1 MLSDNFAYPKL
12 MHYFEEISMIPRPS
26 YHEERIADYLVAFA
40 KERGLE
46 YWRDEA
52 HNVLINMPAS
62 AGYENV
68 PPILLQG
75 HTDMVCEKN
84 EGVEHDFMKAP
95 LKLCEE
101 DGWIRAEGT
110 TLGADNGVAVAVML
124 TLLDGEACEHPA
136 LQCLFTSAEE
146 VGLDGAKTFDYERI
160 FARRMLNMDSA
171 DDTHITVGCAGGL
184 RSSFTMPIS
193 REACALE
200 QIKIQITGLAGGHS
214 GEDIHRSRANA
225 NKLLGRVL
233 NALDREQEEIRLVS
247 VCGGS
252 KDNAIPRESE
262 VTVAVSDIKKA
273 YATVER
279 VRAEIKDE
287 LFEDDAEFDIKLSAA
302 HSDEIPMDAESTKKT
317 VFILFTPQIGAIVCN
332 PKLSGVVEY
341 SRNLGVI
348 RSEAEEFGAVFN
360 SRSARE
366 SQIELSIAELEAYAS
381 LLGAKTEHYNRYPG
395 WVYAESSPL
404 RDTYAKIY
412 RRLIGKDPVI
422 EVIHAGLECAIIKS
436 LVPDM
441 DIISCG
447 PVVLDLHSP
456 DEKMSKASFERFFS
470 IVLELLK
477 EK

>member
-12 MHYFEEISMIPRPS
+12 MRYFEEISMIPRPS
-26 YHEERIADYLVAFA
+26 YHEDKIADYLVAFA

-62 AGYENV
+62 AGYEDV

-84 EGVEHDFMKAP
+84 EGVEHDFMKDP
-95 LKLCEE
+95 LRLYEK
-101 DGWIRAEGT
+101 DGWICADGT

-124 TLLDGEACEHPA
+124 ALLDGEGGEHPS

-146 VGLDGAKTFDYERI
+146 VGLDGAKAFDYSRI

-184 RSSFTMPIS
+184 RTSLSLPIK
-193 REACALE
+193 REPCSLGCV
-200 QIKIQITGLAGGHS
+200 KIQISGLAGGHS

-225 NKLLGRVL
+225 NKLLGRIL
-233 NALDREQEEIRLVS
+233 RTLDREQEQLRLVS
-247 VCGGS
+247 ARGGC

-262 VTVAVSDIKKA
+262 ATVAISDILSA
-273 YATVER
+273 YSTIER
-279 VRAEIKDE
+279 VKAEIGAE
-287 LFEDDAEFDIKLSAA
+287 LFVDDKNFDVSITEVSGGV
-302 HSDEIPMDAESTKKT
+302 SPMDLESTRK
-317 VFILFTPQIGAIVCN
+317 VIFLLLTPQVGALVTN
-332 PKLSGVVEY
+332 PQLSGAVEY
-341 SRNLGVI
+341 SRNMGVI
-348 RSEAEEFGAVFN
+348 NTREDTFEVNFN
-360 SRSARE
+360 SRSARD
-366 SQIELSIAELEAYAS
+366 SQIELSICELGAYAN
-381 LLGAKTEHYNRYPG
+381 LLGAEMEHYNRYPG
-395 WVYAESSPL
+395 WIYAENSPL
-404 RDTYAKIY
+404 RDTYANIY
-412 RRLIGKDPVI
+412 RRLIGKAPVI

-456 DEKMSKASFERFFS
+456 DEKMNKASFERFFS